1 MLEGARLLREG
12 YLRQSAAHPTDA
24 FCSIKRQEKMLSTF
38 LFFMDSMAQAAERGI
53 SAETIIR
60 FPGMETLLRLKEIP
74 EQDMDAK
81 IESLRNEFILY
92 VDKAG

>member
-24 FCSIKRQEKMLSTF
+24 FCSIKRQGSLLSAYLFFVEKMA
-38 LFFMDSMAQAAERGI
+38 DSAERGI

-60 FPGMETLLRLKEIP
+60 FPGMEALLRLKEIP
-74 EQDMDAK
+74 ENELAAK
-81 IESLRNEFILY
+81 IENLRNEFILY
-92 VDKAG
+92 VEKTG